1 MKLRMTITT
10 SHYASFWPC
19 CINIRRAICA
29 IVSVWLWLMLCGPV
43 PDAVALPT
51 PDEILQELQ
60 ISVSDQQSIRKGNI
74 VTWTGSEGSDR
85 ELALGMAVL
94 VKTNGENILQL
105 FREAGAF
112 NTMESVFTAHG
123 RIAGDGAP
131 DDFAGVRLE
140 PNGENE
146 AKRYLEAE
154 PGDVL
159 NLDAKEIAAFGALMS
174 AGKDG
179 AVPVQMVEAL
189 IREQLLARYQAYH
202 KKGLAGI
209 TPYERKSGHHILANN
224 ELALATKQA
233 KLVAKYLP
241 SVYEAVVNYP
251 AAKIKDGEEL
261 EDQYYWLNIELSGR
275 PIYVLSHRM
284 LFRIGEAYVVV
295 DRHFYASHDYNSLQ
309 QGMVV
314 LPTKDGML
322 VTYLRRVST
331 DQVAGFGS
339 GVKRSVARALMAPHI
354 KGLLEALRSRAEKR

>member
-1 MKLRMTITT
+1 MTTAT
-10 SHYASFWPC
+10 SHSANLRPC
-19 CINIRRAICA
+19 CINIRRAIFA
-29 IVSVWLWLMLCGPV
+29 VVTVWLGLVFCGPI
-43 PDAVALPT
+43 PDALALPT
-51 PDEILQELQ
+51 PDELLQELQ
-60 ISVSDQQSIRKGNI
+60 ISASDQQSIRKGNI

-94 VKTNGENILQL
+94 VKTEAENILQL

-131 DDFAGVRLE
+131 ADFAGVKLE
-140 PNGENE
+140 PNGEKE
-146 AKRYLEAE
+146 AWRYLNAE

-159 NLDAKEIAAFGALMS
+159 NLDAKEIAAFRALKS
-174 AGKDG
+174 AGRDG
-179 AVPVQMVEAL
+179 TVPVQKVEAL
-189 IREQLLARYQAYH
+189 IREELLARYQAYH

-209 TPYERKSGHHILANN
+209 APYERKSGHHILAND
-224 ELALATKQA
+224 ELALAAKQS

-241 SVYEAVVNYP
+241 SVYDAMINYP
-251 AAKIKDGEEL
+251 TVKAKDGEVL
-261 EDQYYWLNIELSGR
+261 DDQYYWLNIELSGR

-339 GVKRSVARALMAPHI
+339 GAKRAVARALMAPYI
-354 KGLLEALRSRAEKR
+354 KGLLEALRSKAEKR

>member
-1 MKLRMTITT
+1 MEPRMTTTT
-10 SHYASFWPC
+10 SYSASL
-19 CINIRRAICA
+19 RRAICSV
-29 IVSVWLWLMLCGPV
+29 VSVWVGLGFCGPI
-43 PDAVALPT
+43 PDALALPT
-51 PDEILQELQ
+51 PDELLQELQ
-60 ISVSDQQSIRKGNI
+60 ISASDQQSIRKGNI

-94 VKTNGENILQL
+94 VKTKGENILQL

-112 NTMESVFTAHG
+112 NTMEAVFTAHG

-131 DDFAGVRLE
+131 ADFAGVKLE
-140 PNGENE
+140 PNGEKE
-146 AKRYLEAE
+146 ARRYLNAE

-159 NLDAKEIAAFGALMS
+159 NLDANEIAAFRALKS

-179 AVPVQMVEAL
+179 VAPVQKVEAL

-209 TPYERKSGHHILANN
+209 APYARKSGHHILAND
-224 ELALATKQA
+224 ELALAARQA

-241 SVYEAVVNYP
+241 SVYDAVINYP
-251 AAKIKDGEEL
+251 AVKTKDGEVL

-309 QGMVV
+309 QGIVV

-331 DQVAGFGS
+331 DQVGGFGS
-339 GVKRSVARALMAPHI
+339 GAKRSVARALMAPYI
-354 KGLLEALRSRAEKR
+354 KGLLEALRAKAETS